1 MKTLNY
7 NTLEELGNEAF
18 VLKEAPEGILQFGE
32 GNFLRGF
39 VNYFVDILNEEQGF
53 NSKVV
58 VVQPIAN
65 GLADLL
71 NKQEGLYNLYLRGFE
86 NGETVDQ
93 KRLISCISRAINPY
107 SDYDAYLE
115 NAKNPDLRF
124 IVSNTTEAGITYT
137 AGDQLT
143 DTPASS
149 FPAKLTQLMYERFKL
164 FGNEKGKGFVILSCE
179 LIDNNGAELKKC
191 VDKYAKA
198 WQLGEAFE
206 AWLAAENIFCSTL
219 VDRIVTGYPR
229 AEAEKLNAENGYE
242 DNLLDTAEVFGF
254 WVIEGPQSLYD
265 ELPIKGTDLPIVIAD
280 DHTPYKKRKVRIL
293 NGAHTSMVLAAYLA
307 GQDIVRD
314 CMEDETIVTFMQKT
328 VFDEIIPTLTL
339 PKEELLSFAEA
350 VIERFKNPFID
361 HALLAISL
369 NSVSKWRARVL
380 PSMKAYIEKYN
391 KLPKHIVF
399 SFAALLAFYTGEEIR
414 DGALIG
420 SREGS
425 DYKIVDDQPI
435 LEYCAAH
442 SKTLSTED
450 YVKGFASNV
459 NFFGEDLT
467 QYEGFAEATAEYLTA
482 IRAAGMRKEMERLIE
497 GE

>member
-1 MKTLNY
+1 MLDLSYKTLEQLNDK
-7 NTLEELGNEAF
+7 AF
-18 VLKEAPEGILQFGE
+18 ILKEAPERILQFGE

-39 VNYFVDILNEEQGF
+39 VDYFVDILNEEQGF

-86 NGETVDQ
+86 NGATVDQ

-124 IVSNTTEAGITYT
+124 IVSNTTEAGITY
-137 AGDQLT
+137 AEGDQLT

-229 AEAEKLNAENGYE
+229 TEAEKLNAENGYE

-265 ELPIKGTDLPIVIAD
+265 ELPIKGTNLPIMIAD

-328 VFDEIIPTLTL
+328 LFDEIIPTLTL

-380 PSMKAYIEKYN
+380 PSMKAYVEKYN

-420 SREGS
+420 NREGS
-425 DYKIVDDQPI
+425 DYKIVDDQAI

-450 YVKGFASNV
+450 YVKGFAANTK
-459 NFFGEDLT
+459 FFGEDLT
-467 QYEGFAEATAEYLTA
+467 QYQGFTETATTYLTS
-482 IRAAGMRKEMERLIE
+482 IRSKGMRKTLEELIE
-497 GE
+497 G